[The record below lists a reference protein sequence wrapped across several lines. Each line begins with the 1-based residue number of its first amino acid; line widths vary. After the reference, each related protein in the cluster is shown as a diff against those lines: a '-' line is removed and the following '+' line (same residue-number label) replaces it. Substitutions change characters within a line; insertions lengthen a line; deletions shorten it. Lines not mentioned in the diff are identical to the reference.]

1 MPASHL
7 FLSVS
12 QATHTDRGLFAI
24 FILTEHDP
32 DDLDGQEIDDTGIF
46 IERVKGCY
54 IEYKQRPILNA
65 ARHLKKCLN
74 SAGIKVTLKVG
85 I

>member
-7 FLSVS
+7 YLSVA
-12 QATHTDRGLFAI
+12 QAMHSDNKPFAV
-24 FILTEHDP
+24 FVLTEHDP
-32 DDLDGQEIDDTGIF
+32 DDLYGEEIDDTGIF

-54 IEYKQRPILNA
+54 IEYKSRPILAA

-74 SAGIKVTLKVG
+74 TAGITVTLKVE